1 MAQLEASFVQ
11 NLGSGFEASGITFVN
26 RPYEESLIYV
36 ISDDAR
42 PEYLIE
48 IDEYGSQR
56 RINIA
61 ANLDAEAI
69 SYDIK
74 NQTLVI
80 LDEGNF
86 STRKPGR
93 IITLQLDEEGHVA
106 TNEGSANI
114 LRIQDI
120 PLNPTG
126 TNNGYEA
133 LVVDSIQSRIYIG
146 EQDSGRIH
154 CFEFINGE
162 IKERIQTVEAGVNDL
177 SAITLINQGE
187 GRQLLATL
195 HGKSS
200 YINNEFLGPGKS
212 YLQLIDPNTGDHIFS
227 SEITGNFNDL
237 EGMVKIED
245 KLILTDDAGANGNG
259 KLLSI
264 SLNDIISS
272 LPTDPTPPLNQDWQL
287 ISSNPDGTLSL
298 WFDPNSQL
306 AAIKNGTDPHQVI
319 SRNDSYWSGDIPL
332 NRDQATL
339 IAIARDD
346 NDQIRVLDHGS
357 SGFYGWILDNN
368 ATFIGETAYTANDLS
383 SAETTFAIDLDGDGL
398 FNGLLPNPNP
408 PLKTETPLLNKI
420 NQLIENGKLRL
431 TEPDVDAMPKTS
443 TGEVMQPMIAE
454 NFTQAV
460 PSNDWWSSV
469 VFPEFGDAYSAPL
482 YAHPL
487 TIKVE
492 EKGLSLSSQSQREA
506 FQTSDTTWES
516 ITPFH
521 RQLQV
526 QVLSEEA
533 EGFELITYGD
543 WSFTGGWQQPGDR
556 PELTVAQGSPITWL
570 KGVKANDINISWQGE
585 SEEQSLEGSKLNIK
599 INQDHYAVY
608 SSAGIW
614 TQNEGNIRLAT
625 EEDAVVDLAVAL
637 VPKGAT
643 AETIKKFDD
652 SASTRITTTEFG
664 FTKDANPYNIS
675 ISYEYGS
682 QIYPDNTN
690 TLFAIYPHLKNI
702 VNGSFNTGETYESA
716 RGQMDLHE
724 GNSFHAEIPALGVLP
739 MLPMVLSEIEKE
751 EARAKLLNDSE
762 INNPSSYLNQFGD
775 TYWSGKALLKSIQSA
790 HLAKALGEDDLSA
803 KIVNAV
809 TETLDDWFEAS
820 GEAGDRHFAYNPIW
834 DTVQGYPD
842 SFGSA
847 SQLNDHHFH
856 YGYFIHAAALA
867 GLLNPSW
874 IETQRDMVDLLI
886 NDVAGW
892 DLTDASLPELR
903 NFSTMAGHSWASGH
917 GAFGRGNNHES
928 SSESMNFS
936 TGLTLWGGITNRDKL
951 TNLGQT
957 LYSLE
962 AKAIQEYWF
971 EKNQQIHPDGYNVE
985 SSGMLW
991 GDGAAHATWFS
1002 AEPEHIKG
1010 INFLPFSGGSLYLSE
1025 MARDP
1030 SALIS
1035 EIDEL
1040 TGEEIDQWG
1049 GLILQY
1055 EALFNQ
1061 QGALEKKDI
1070 LIEQLEE
1077 GQSKVGVYSWIH
1089 ALANLGTP
1097 TSTIRANHPL
1107 SAVFINEEITSYT
1120 AFNPGDSP
1128 LAVAFNDGHN
1138 MTIDPMQ
1145 LLTQTLDQNAIVQE
1159 NSLSYL

>member
-74 NQTLVI
+74 NQTLLI

-212 YLQLIDPNTGDHIFS
+212 YLQLIDPNTGHHIFS

-264 SLNDIISS
+264 YLNDIISS
-272 LPTDPTPPLNQDWQL
+272 LPTDPSPPLNQDWQL

-398 FNGLLPNPNP
+398 FNGLLPNPTP

-608 SSAGIW
+608 SSTGIW

-643 AETIKKFDD
+643 EETIKKFDD

-739 MLPMVLSEIEKE
+739 MLPMVLSESEKE

-971 EKNQQIHPDGYNVE
+971 EKNQHIHPDGYNVE

-991 GDGAAHATWFS
+991 GDGAAHSTWFS

-1040 TGEEIDQWG
+1040 TGDEIDQWG

-1077 GQSKVGVYSWIH
+1077 GQSKVGVYSWIN

-1145 LLTQTLDQNAIVQE
+1145 LLTQTLDQNAIIQE

>member
-1 MAQLEASFVQ
+1 M
-11 NLGSGFEASGITFVN
+11 
-26 RPYEESLIYV
+26 
-36 ISDDAR
+36 
-42 PEYLIE
+42 
-48 IDEYGSQR
+48 
-56 RINIA
+56 
-61 ANLDAEAI
+61 
-69 SYDIK
+69 
-74 NQTLVI
+74 
-80 LDEGNF
+80 
-86 STRKPGR
+86 
-93 IITLQLDEEGHVA
+93 
-106 TNEGSANI
+106 
-114 LRIQDI
+114 
-120 PLNPTG
+120 
-126 TNNGYEA
+126 
-133 LVVDSIQSRIYIG
+133 
-146 EQDSGRIH
+146 
-154 CFEFINGE
+154 
-162 IKERIQTVEAGVNDL
+162 
-177 SAITLINQGE
+177 
-187 GRQLLATL
+187 
-195 HGKSS
+195 
-200 YINNEFLGPGKS
+200 
-212 YLQLIDPNTGDHIFS
+212 
-227 SEITGNFNDL
+227 
-237 EGMVKIED
+237 
-245 KLILTDDAGANGNG
+245 
-259 KLLSI
+259 
-264 SLNDIISS
+264 
-272 LPTDPTPPLNQDWQL
+272 NQDWQL

-398 FNGLLPNPNP
+398 FNGLLPNPTP

-608 SSAGIW
+608 SSTGIW

-643 AETIKKFDD
+643 EETIKKFDD

-739 MLPMVLSEIEKE
+739 MLPMVLSESEKE

-971 EKNQQIHPDGYNVE
+971 EKNQHIHPDGYNVE

-1040 TGEEIDQWG
+1040 TGDEIDQWG

-1145 LLTQTLDQNAIVQE
+1145 LLTQTLDQNAIIQE

>member
-74 NQTLVI
+74 NQTLLI

-212 YLQLIDPNTGDHIFS
+212 YLQLIDPNTGHHIFS

-264 SLNDIISS
+264 YLNDIISS
-272 LPTDPTPPLNQDWQL
+272 LPTDPSPPLNQDWQL

-398 FNGLLPNPNP
+398 FNGLLPNPTP
-408 PLKTETPLLNKI
+408 QLKTETPLLNKI

-608 SSAGIW
+608 SSTGIW

-643 AETIKKFDD
+643 EETIKKFDD

-739 MLPMVLSEIEKE
+739 MLPMVLSESEKE

-971 EKNQQIHPDGYNVE
+971 
-985 SSGMLW
+985 
-991 GDGAAHATWFS
+991 
-1002 AEPEHIKG
+1002 
-1010 INFLPFSGGSLYLSE
+1010 
-1025 MARDP
+1025 
-1030 SALIS
+1030 
-1035 EIDEL
+1035 
-1040 TGEEIDQWG
+1040 
-1049 GLILQY
+1049 
-1055 EALFNQ
+1055 
-1061 QGALEKKDI
+1061 
-1070 LIEQLEE
+1070 
-1077 GQSKVGVYSWIH
+1077 
-1089 ALANLGTP
+1089 
-1097 TSTIRANHPL
+1097 
-1107 SAVFINEEITSYT
+1107 
-1120 AFNPGDSP
+1120 
-1128 LAVAFNDGHN
+1128 
-1138 MTIDPMQ
+1138 
-1145 LLTQTLDQNAIVQE
+1145 
-1159 NSLSYL
+1159 